1 MEGMKFMTWI
11 YQMNFQTVKENNA
24 ALRRIKGTS
33 ARKSFY
39 FQTLFPPAI
48 VLFVAF
54 IHPVIDGD
62 FNLGSSL
69 FSAAFC
75 YPLLLVMIHFGNKRI
90 LKKQLPAFYQ
100 AALADGVL
108 TEEITLRDGTVSNAQ
123 HPLSDLL
130 EAVPFRGGL
139 LLRFSGPVA
148 LFLPQAAFSTS
159 TPQQSAAFIRNAASM
174 AKSELPRTDS
184 ELPKETDE
192 APAYGTLYFELPESH
207 VYALYRQCNL
217 YINRKPFFLYGRA
230 LRKMRGILIFLA
242 VCFAVSLL
250 GNAFYAPQLILPTLL
265 GIFLFFLSIHMIT
278 LLIVLFA
285 CYRIKNRNG
294 LVYLCGPQYIAFYEN
309 YLFLQR
315 RQNSQKIYYREF
327 DRLYEAKDVYF
338 LLQKEISALIMIPK
352 WAFTS
357 QQEETM
363 FVRTLKE
370 RLHP

>member
-1 MEGMKFMTWI
+1 MTWI

-69 FSAAFC
+69 FSAAFF
-75 YPLLLVMIHFGNKRI
+75 YPLLLVMIHFGNKRV

-100 AALADGVL
+100 AALADGML
-108 TEEITLRDGTVSNAQ
+108 TEEISLRDGTVSNAQ

-217 YINRKPFFLYGRA
+217 YINRNPVLLYGRI
-230 LRKMRGILIFLA
+230 LRKNQKIFTFLA
-242 VCFAVSLL
+242 VSFCVSLL
-250 GNAFYAPQLILPTLL
+250 WSASNTPGLIRSVILSILP
-265 GIFLFFLSIHMIT
+265 FFLSIYILT
-278 LLIVLFA
+278 LLSMLFT
-285 CYRIKNRNG
+285 CYRIEKRMDSCPYAALSTLLSTKITYSCSG
-294 LVYLCGPQYIAFYEN
+294 GRILRKYITVNLTGFMK
-309 YLFLQR
+309 QR
-315 RQNSQKIYYREF
+315 MSIFSCKRRSPPS
-327 DRLYEAKDVYF
+327 L
-338 LLQKEISALIMIPK
+338 
-352 WAFTS
+352 
-357 QQEETM
+357 
-363 FVRTLKE
+363 
-370 RLHP
+370 